1 MYRTRNLA
9 LLALTLAVLAIITL
23 AAPSP
28 GGARANAPAEP
39 SSLADAPRAS

>member
-23 AAPSP
+23 AAPNPS
-28 GGARANAPAEP
+28 GARATGPSEP
-39 SSLADAPRAS
+39 PSLADAPRAS